1 MSLSYNDIHAFVTDL
16 NGVGSTTKAGADLKL
31 YLYFRWKFYSGEIYM
46 SQNKLG
52 QELGL
57 TRSAIG
63 KATKRLEEQHYLQ
76 IDKVGENPL
85 YQHCVYTLLR

>member
-1 MSLSYNDIHAFVTDL
+1 
-16 NGVGSTTKAGADLKL
+16 
-31 YLYFRWKFYSGEIYM
+31 M